1 MRSSRSAPQLLVS
14 APPYPLCSL
23 CCTCYMLFLS
33 RGRSLVRKE
42 TLSRQLRAQSPA
54 GYQVLADASARADVS
69 IIGVALRCFILV
81 VEHRL
86 CRGQLNEQRAYL
98 SHSVVFAAQPVRHLQ
113 SLRLESP
120 LLLFFLYVYSKQMP
134 SVVFDSHYLRLH
146 VLYLTTS
153 STHVSYSICSLLTFD
168 FS

>member
-1 MRSSRSAPQLLVS
+1 
-14 APPYPLCSL
+14 
-23 CCTCYMLFLS
+23 MLFLS

-98 SHSVVFAAQPVRHLQ
+98 SHSVVFAA
-113 SLRLESP
+113 
-120 LLLFFLYVYSKQMP
+120 
-134 SVVFDSHYLRLH
+134 
-146 VLYLTTS
+146 
-153 STHVSYSICSLLTFD
+153 
-168 FS
+168 